1 MADSLA
7 KPKSMRAAFL
17 VELKKPLVID
27 EVELPEQLGYGQVLV
42 RMVYSGICGAQLNE
56 IDGAKGEDK
65 FLPHL
70 LGHEASAIVVET
82 GPGVKTVTPG
92 QRVVLHW
99 RKGRGIE
106 ATPPQLRWRGRP
118 LNAGWVTTFSQ
129 YSIVSENRV
138 TPLPDGVEMDVAPL
152 FGCAVTTGLGVISN
166 NAHLR
171 IGESVVVFGA
181 GGVGLNVIQAAA
193 LGGANPIIGVDLY
206 DQKLEMARRFGA
218 THTLNSRQVDVRT
231 EIPRIAGSGGVDVVV
246 DNTGQVQVIETA
258 YELAAPTGRVICV
271 GVPTKG
277 KKTSIYTLPLH
288 FGKVITG
295 SHGGDTDPTVD
306 IPRYARLYK
315 AGKLQLKELITDRF
329 PLEGVNDAIAKMRRG
344 EVAGRCLLEIAPEA
358 GS

>member
-1 MADSLA
+1 
-7 KPKSMRAAFL
+7 MRAAFL

-106 ATPPQLRWRGRP
+106 ANPPQLRWRGRP

-231 EIPRIAGSGGVDVVV
+231 EIPRIVGSGGVDVVV

-295 SHGGDTDPTVD
+295 SHGGDTDPTAD

-315 AGKLQLKELITDRF
+315 AGKLQLRELITDRF

-358 GS
+358 AS